1 MKKIVYS
8 ALFLLVTALTAVTSS
23 QSVRTFTLD
32 EAILTAKQNNSELMI
47 AKMNKLQ
54 ADAKVSE
61 VYSENLLP
69 TITLNSRYTRSFK
82 KQVIQIFGQTYTLG
96 SDNTITHTLD
106 ATEPIPVL
114 GTPVFSGIRIA
125 EYYSRLQEETVKG
138 TDTKITND
146 VRKAF
151 LNALL
156 SKQVIELNRQ
166 SISNAQENLRVV
178 EARYKA
184 GVALE
189 YDFLRAK
196 VKYETLIPALQ
207 KSENDYELSKKLLK
221 NAIGLKNNDE
231 IDVRGE
237 LKYDSLEIFG
247 NTDELIR
254 NISEKNVAVRQLK
267 LNKLVNEELAE
278 VDYANYMPKLYL
290 FVQYGLQANED
301 DGKSIFRYRYYNAL
315 TAGIGLSWNLNLFS
329 NSYKRDQSLIEIRKS
344 EEQIKDTKE
353 KLKVQSES
361 VLLRLED
368 ARNRIQSQL
377 AIVDEAERGL
387 ELANVSFK
395 SGTLNQIDVIDA
407 ELVVSQV
414 KLAYIQA
421 IYDYLSA
428 RADLEQ
434 LLEK

>member
-8 ALFLLVTALTAVTSS
+8 AFFLLMLTLTTGTSG
-23 QSVRTFTLD
+23 QSVRTYTLD
-32 EAILTAKQNNSELMI
+32 EAILTAKQNNSELLI
-47 AKMNKLQ
+47 ARMNKLQ

-82 KQVIQIFGQTYTLG
+82 KQTIQIFGQNFELG
-96 SDNTITHTLD
+96 SDNTITNFID

-114 GTPVFSGIRIA
+114 GTPIFSGIKIA
-125 EYYSRLQEETVKG
+125 EYYSRLMEENVRG
-138 TDTKITND
+138 TETKITND

-156 SKQVIELNRQ
+156 SKQVIELNKQ
-166 SISNAQENLRVV
+166 SISNARENLRVV
-178 EARYKA
+178 EARYRA

-196 VKYETLIPALQ
+196 VKYETMLPVLK
-207 KSENDYELSKKLLK
+207 KSENDYELSKKFLK
-221 NAIGLKNNDE
+221 NAIGLKSNDE
-231 IDVRGE
+231 IDIRGE
-237 LKYDSLEIFG
+237 LKYDSLEVFG

-254 NISEKNVAVRQLK
+254 SISEKNVAIRQLK
-267 LNKLVNEELAE
+267 LNKLVNEQLAE
-278 VDYANYMPKLYL
+278 VDYANYMPKLY
-290 FVQYGLQANED
+290 FFAQYGLQANEN
-301 DGKSIFRYRYYNAL
+301 DGKSIFRYRYYNSL
-315 TAGIGLSWNLNLFS
+315 TAGIGLSWNLNLFAT
-329 NSYKRDQSLIEIRKS
+329 SYKRDQSLIEIRKS
-344 EEQIKDTKE
+344 EEQINDTKE
-353 KLKVQSES
+353 KLKIQSQS
-361 VLLRLED
+361 ILLRIED

-377 AIVDEAERGL
+377 EIVDEAERGL
-387 ELANVSFK
+387 ALANVSFK

-421 IYDYLSA
+421 IYDYLNA